1 VVEAETYH
9 ALCEE
14 VASEFHRPFKP
25 NTPIL
30 QIESSSLGFV
40 VGFDQIATM
49 KKIIKTWELVTVD
62 GRRVFIGECGEATLE
77 SGSNKAFGVREIK
90 GERPSNDQKRTAE
103 EVSKRLGVECV
114 WKPGSDSLEDHG

>member
-1 VVEAETYH
+1 LQAFSDHRLYVIAKRPSTISACRYRVVEAE
-9 ALCEE
+9 
-14 VASEFHRPFKP
+14 
-25 NTPIL
+25 
-30 QIESSSLGFV
+30 
-40 VGFDQIATM
+40 QIATM

-114 WKPGSDSLEDHG
+114 WKPGSDSVEDHG